1 MKKTYIIPATEI
13 SQGIIEEMIA
23 ASITGIGGDSGLE
36 LGEGNAPEDA
46 DVKEFDFFGDE
57 AF

>member
-13 SQGIIEEMIA
+13 SQGIVEEMIA
-23 ASITGIGGDSGLE
+23 ASITEIGGDSGLE
-36 LGEGNAPEDA
+36 LGEGEVPDDA

>member
-1 MKKTYIIPATEI
+1 
-13 SQGIIEEMIA
+13 MIA
-23 ASITGIGGDSGLE
+23 ASITGIGGDAELK
-36 LGEGNAPEDA
+36 LGEGEVPDDA